1 MSEKWRQKL
10 QALLYDYRH
19 SASDRAL
26 EHQVKISFCL
36 SRKIVGKKLDD
47 VGQCREGK
55 WEQSTVTIL
64 SMWTN
69 NAWLN
74 RTSILQTWPVGSNQ
88 KALGRGIQARRQ
100 IFLILV
106 TLEILEILLQSTHTY
121 DTRQT
126 NRKEKKICIGSTNW
140 QKLTA
145 SVPLNLAQCLLHPK
159 PKQRKEERKA
169 TDAPCAP
176 PRSQQLVIWNDTF
189 LFIPERSS
197 SSANSVNTNAHRLV
211 PSINTCW
218 RIQERSLSL
227 ACSVSSPARELIP
240 SNNTC

>member
-1 MSEKWRQKL
+1 MHDFICFVSEKWRQKL

-36 SRKIVGKKLDD
+36 SRKIVRKKLDD

-74 RTSILQTWPVGSNQ
+74 RTSILQTWPVASNQ

-106 TLEILEILLQSTHTY
+106 TLEILEIFLQSTHTY

-145 SVPLNLAQCLLHPK
+145 SVPLNLAQCLSHPK
-159 PKQRKEERKA
+159 PKERKWERKA
-169 TDAPCAP
+169 TDAPCVP
-176 PRSQQLVIWNDTF
+176 PCSQQVVIWKITF
-189 LFIPERSS
+189 LFIPEKSRSAAS
-197 SSANSVNTNAHRLV
+197 IVNTNA
-211 PSINTCW
+211 
-218 RIQERSLSL
+218 
-227 ACSVSSPARELIP
+227 
-240 SNNTC
+240 

>member
-36 SRKIVGKKLDD
+36 SRKIVRKKLDD

-74 RTSILQTWPVGSNQ
+74 RTSISQTW
-88 KALGRGIQARRQ
+88 
-100 IFLILV
+100 
-106 TLEILEILLQSTHTY
+106 
-121 DTRQT
+121 
-126 NRKEKKICIGSTNW
+126 
-140 QKLTA
+140 
-145 SVPLNLAQCLLHPK
+145 
-159 PKQRKEERKA
+159 
-169 TDAPCAP
+169 
-176 PRSQQLVIWNDTF
+176 
-189 LFIPERSS
+189 
-197 SSANSVNTNAHRLV
+197 SSASILGWQEIIKSRRWQSYCVSHV
-211 PSINTCW
+211 PSLNC
-218 RIQERSLSL
+218 RHYGSLTSRLGSL
-227 ACSVSSPARELIP
+227 TILAL
-240 SNNTC
+240 NNLMMMMMILTIWWWGCIDLFQFQTLN

>member
-1 MSEKWRQKL
+1 MFGVRKMASKTAGSSLWLQTLSQWSCPWTPGENKFLSFSENFQKKT
-10 QALLYDYRH
+10 YDV
-19 SASDRAL
+19 
-26 EHQVKISFCL
+26 E
-36 SRKIVGKKLDD
+36 
-47 VGQCREGK
+47 QCREGK
-55 WEQSTVTIL
+55 WEQSTVIIL

-106 TLEILEILLQSTHTY
+106 TLEILEIFLQSTHTY

-145 SVPLNLAQCLLHPK
+145 SVPLNLAQCLSHPK
-159 PKQRKEERKA
+159 PKERKWERKA
-169 TDAPCAP
+169 TDAPCVP
-176 PRSQQLVIWNDTF
+176 PCSQQVVIWKITF
-189 LFIPERSS
+189 LFIPEKSRSAAS
-197 SSANSVNTNAHRLV
+197 IVNTNA
-211 PSINTCW
+211 
-218 RIQERSLSL
+218 
-227 ACSVSSPARELIP
+227 
-240 SNNTC
+240 